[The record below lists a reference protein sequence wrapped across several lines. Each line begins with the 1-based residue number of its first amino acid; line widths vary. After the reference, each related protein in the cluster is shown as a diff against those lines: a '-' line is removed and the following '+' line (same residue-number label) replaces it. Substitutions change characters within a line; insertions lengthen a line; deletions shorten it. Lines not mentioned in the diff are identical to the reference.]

1 MKNPIVQ
8 CNLFHTPTEDELMK
22 QIESLPAGTR
32 STVMIYVM
40 MAVNMCGAS
49 VDKAI
54 AKELTT
60 QSVIG

>member
-1 MKNPIVQ
+1 MQNPITQ
-8 CNLFHTPTEDELMK
+8 CNLFHTPTQDELMA